1 MEGVAVGKVTI
12 YAVSDSVGDT
22 GLQVIRSITSQFP
35 DVDFKIKRFA
45 SVITKDALDKIFQR
59 INETENNI
67 IFFTFV
73 ENELKDYMNQL
84 AKEKTIKAIDI
95 ISEGMQTI
103 SNMTGRTP
111 DSEIGRIRQT
121 DDEYFRRIKAIE
133 FAVRYDDGQDPEG
146 ILKADLTIIGVSRTS
161 KTPLS
166 MYLANKGYKVANV
179 PIFPENE
186 PPKELFEVS
195 PSKVI
200 GLTNSVNFL
209 NQIRKERL
217 RSYGMSHHS
226 RYADKNRIL
235 EELQYGEE
243 IMQKIG
249 CIKINVE
256 NKAIEETA
264 SDILDYLER
273 IHQPTKGEN

>member
-1 MEGVAVGKVTI
+1 MTKVVV
-12 YAVSDSVGDT
+12 YAISDSVGDT

-35 DVDFKIKRFA
+35 DVDFKVKRFA
-45 SVITKDALDKIFQR
+45 GVITTKALDEVFDRMDDK
-59 INETENNI
+59 EKNI
-67 IFFTFV
+67 VFHTFV
-73 ENELKDYMNQL
+73 EQALRKHIYAL
-84 AKEKTIKAIDI
+84 AQNHNIKAIDI
-95 ISEGMQTI
+95 IGEGMMAL
-103 SNMTGRTP
+103 SDLSGKTP
-111 DSEIGRIRQT
+111 DNEVGRIRRT
-121 DDEYFRRIKAIE
+121 DDEYFKRIKAIE

-146 ILKADLTIIGVSRTS
+146 VLKADLTIIGVSRTS

-166 MYLANKGYKVANV
+166 MYLANKGYKVANI
-179 PIFPENE
+179 PLFPENE
-186 PPKELFEVS
+186 PPRELFQVS

-200 GLTNSVNFL
+200 GLTNSVDFL
-209 NQIRKERL
+209 NQIRRERL

-226 RYADKNRIL
+226 RYADKTRIM

-243 IMQKIG
+243 VMQRIG

-273 IHQPTKGEN
+273 IHQPVKGAKK

>member
-1 MEGVAVGKVTI
+1 MSKLNI
-12 YAVSDSVGDT
+12 YAISDSVGDT
-22 GLQVIRSITSQFP
+22 GLQVVRSVTTQFSH
-35 DVDFKIKRFA
+35 VDFKIRRFA
-45 SVITKDALDKIFQR
+45 SVITKDAIDRIFDR
-59 INETENNI
+59 IDRDADNV

-73 ENELKDYMNQL
+73 EEELENHMTEL
-84 AKEKTIKAIDI
+84 ADKHHIKAIDI
-95 ISEGMQTI
+95 IGEGLRTI
-103 SNMTGRTP
+103 SEMTGQSP
-111 DSEIGRIRQT
+111 DSEVGRIRRT
-121 DDEYFRRIKAIE
+121 DDEYFKRIKAIE

-146 ILKADLTIIGVSRTS
+146 VLKADLTIIGVSRTS

-166 MYLANKGYKVANV
+166 MYLANKGYKVANI

-186 PPKELFEVS
+186 PPKELFQVS

-200 GLTNSVNFL
+200 GLTNSVGFL

-226 RYADKNRIL
+226 RYADKARIL
-235 EELQYGEE
+235 EELQFGEE
-243 IMQKIG
+243 LMRKIG

-264 SDILDYLER
+264 ADILDYLER
-273 IHQPTKGEN
+273 LEQPTKGEK